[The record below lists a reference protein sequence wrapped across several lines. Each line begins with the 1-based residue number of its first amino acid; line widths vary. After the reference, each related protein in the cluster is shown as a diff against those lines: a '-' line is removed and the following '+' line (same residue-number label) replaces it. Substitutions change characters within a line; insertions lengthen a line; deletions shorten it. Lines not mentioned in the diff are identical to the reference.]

1 MRALQILSARRKS
14 KRFQNSMS
22 DVKTRN
28 RMKSELI
35 KLLNSVLEDNDRVL
49 IEVEQCYLTDFIEI
63 LDDPSMM
70 VFNSVQ
76 IAPDKFEFANR
87 ELVL

>member
-1 MRALQILSARRKS
+1 MRAMQILSTRRKS
-14 KRFQNSMS
+14 RKIQNSMS

-35 KLLNSVLEDNDRVL
+35 KLLNSVLEDNDKVL
-49 IEVEQCYLTDFIEI
+49 IEVEQRYLTDFIEI
-63 LDDPSMM
+63 LDDPSML
-70 VFNSVQ
+70 VYNSIQV
-76 IAPDKFEFANR
+76 APDKYEFANR

>member
-1 MRALQILSARRKS
+1 MRALQILSTRRKS
-14 KRFQNSMS
+14 RKIQNSMS

-35 KLLNSVLEDNDRVL
+35 KLLNSVLEDNDKVL
-49 IEVEQCYLTDFIEI
+49 IEVEQRYLTDFIEI
-63 LDDPSMM
+63 LDDPSML
-70 VFNSVQ
+70 VYNSIQV
-76 IAPDKFEFANR
+76 APDKYEFANR